1 MIICMIDEIL
11 RGTNTEERIAASTAI
26 LRYIVGKNC
35 LAVVASHD
43 IELTELLKADYQ
55 NYHFREKLHAKDV
68 AFDYKLYEGASVSK
82 NAIKLLEYVGFP
94 QEIIINAREMI

>member
-1 MIICMIDEIL
+1 MIDEIL
-11 RGTNTEERIAASTAI
+11 RGTNTEESIAASTAI

-43 IELTELLKADYQ
+43 IELTELLKPDYQ
-55 NYHFREKLHAKDV
+55 NVHFREKLHAKDV
-68 AFDYKLYEGASVSK
+68 TFDYKLHEGASVSK